1 MYIKSQGLEN
11 SEDRGSLL
19 IPPSDP
25 VHKLLA
31 SYSSANTTK
40 GAEKS
45 AKPSSAEPGSAVPEM
60 GELPA
65 EAADEE
71 DTDLTEAMPALP
83 IASGYSALF
92 GAPLSG
98 PGATEIKMKI
108 HSGGLRSV
116 DDGAPPHSSAG
127 PTNRA
132 GAWGA
137 AAGNSGVGNRTST
150 APAIAGGSSVGGW
163 GVDKGTEWRPV
174 SLSTARATASAAAAT
189 AANKSSSKP
198 GSVDREFPSLGS
210 AGLTGH
216 GKAKAGSA
224 PSAGRDGG
232 GVYTELPS
240 DLHMKKED
248 VYKAVLK
255 KMSPYFGVIS
265 HNGKHYRRNSEG
277 VCVLF
282 LLAPARCTC
291 CMLPTK
297 CPVL

>member
-40 GAEKS
+40 GADKS
-45 AKPSSAEPGSAVPEM
+45 AKPSSVEPGAAVPEL
-60 GELPA
+60 GDLPA
-65 EAADEE
+65 EAAE
-71 DTDLTEAMPALP
+71 DTDLTEEMPALP
-83 IASGYSALF
+83 IASGYSSLF

-98 PGATEIKMKI
+98 AGATEIKMKI

-127 PTNRA
+127 PTSRA

-137 AAGNSGVGNRTST
+137 AAGNSGVANRTST

-174 SLSTARATASAAAAT
+174 SLSTARATASAAATT
-189 AANKSSSKP
+189 AAKAGTGKP
-198 GSVDREFPSLGS
+198 GNVDREFPTLSS
-210 AGLTGH
+210 AGVRGQ

-224 PSAGRDGG
+224 PSAGA
-232 GVYTELPS
+232 GVGAVYSELPS

-265 HNGKHYRRNSEG
+265 HIGKHYRRNSEG